1 MANESNAVIGG
12 VVVGLVFIGIAL
24 LIGEQFYEQCVDDWL
39 DDRNCLG
46 DDWYYK
52 EGECCT
58 TRYSWQ
64 AWCCGLP
71 FALIGIGI
79 IGASLSPKVDEIPKG
94 KKTKANPTK
103 TKNIKKQPS
112 CDFCGKKFR
121 SRNKLF
127 DHLKE
132 FPDHGETDKKAR
144 SSKKEG
150 NDVESTREKYNLEEE
165 YSDEDIAFVN
175 QWKNELMEKEK
186 KSEDENP
193 SGGSENS
200 LADELKKLSDLK
212 EQGILD
218 DDEFKSAKK
227 KLIEKQ

>member
-1 MANESNAVIGG
+1 M
-12 VVVGLVFIGIAL
+12 
-24 LIGEQFYEQCVDDWL
+24 
-39 DDRNCLG
+39 
-46 DDWYYK
+46 
-52 EGECCT
+52 
-58 TRYSWQ
+58 
-64 AWCCGLP
+64 
-71 FALIGIGI
+71 
-79 IGASLSPKVDEIPKG
+79 
-94 KKTKANPTK
+94 
-103 TKNIKKQPS
+103 
-112 CDFCGKKFR
+112 
-121 SRNKLF
+121 
-127 DHLKE
+127 
-132 FPDHGETDKKAR
+132 
-144 SSKKEG
+144 
-150 NDVESTREKYNLEEE
+150 ESTREKYNLEEE